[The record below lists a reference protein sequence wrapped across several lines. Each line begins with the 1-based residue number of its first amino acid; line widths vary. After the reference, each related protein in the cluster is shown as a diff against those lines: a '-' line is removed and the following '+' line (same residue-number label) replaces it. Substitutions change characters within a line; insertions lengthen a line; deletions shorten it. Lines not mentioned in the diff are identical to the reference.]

1 MKITYGTNEQQIDIT
16 DFCITKLMHNDIITI
31 PYNDVNRAIIFSD
44 PLFGVLKKIFVS
56 FDENHIQAYEDY
68 YIVKINVK
76 TQTITTL
83 DINQRNQELDEKLKK
98 IHSTLQIKYGT
109 FQEEYPEQK
118 MVLQYLTGHEKVL
131 EIGANIGRNS
141 LIIASILEN
150 KQNFLTLECDTDIAK
165 QLQENRDLN
174 SFDFHIEKSAL
185 SKRKL
190 IQKDW
195 DTMPSDVLLDG
206 YKWVDI
212 ITLDELRI
220 KYPIQFDTLV
230 LDCEGAFYYI
240 LQDMP
245 AIMDNI
251 QLIIM
256 ENDYYEISKKQYV
269 DEMLTKY
276 GFYVDYTESGGWGC
290 CANHFFEVWKK
301 AI

>member
-16 DFCITKLMHNDIITI
+16 EICMTKLMYNDIITI

-56 FDENHIQAYEDY
+56 FDENHIQVYEDY
-68 YIVKINVK
+68 YIIKINVK
-76 TQTITTL
+76 TQIITTL
-83 DINQRNQELDEKLKK
+83 DINQQNRELDVKLKK

-118 MVLQYLTGHEKVL
+118 MVVQYLTGHEKVL

-150 KQNFLTLECDTDIAK
+150 KQNFLTLECDTNIAK

-206 YKWVDI
+206 YKWVDT

-220 KYPIQFDTLV
+220 KYPIKFDTLV

-256 ENDYYEISKKQYV
+256 ENDYHEISKKQYV
-269 DEMLTKY
+269 DEILTKH